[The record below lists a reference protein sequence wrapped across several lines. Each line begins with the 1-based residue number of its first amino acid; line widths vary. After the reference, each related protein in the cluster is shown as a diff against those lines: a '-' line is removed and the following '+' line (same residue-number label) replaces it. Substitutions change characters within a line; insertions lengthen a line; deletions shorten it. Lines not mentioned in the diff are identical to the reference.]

1 MATDRPY
8 KKAIPMDECKKI
20 LRRQAGPQFD
30 PDLVELFI
38 AGGIMEA
45 FA

>member
-1 MATDRPY
+1 
-8 KKAIPMDECKKI
+8 MDECKKI

-38 AGGIMEA
+38 SRGIMES

>member
-1 MATDRPY
+1 V
-8 KKAIPMDECKKI
+8 KKI

-38 AGGIMEA
+38 SRGIMEA
-45 FA
+45 FS